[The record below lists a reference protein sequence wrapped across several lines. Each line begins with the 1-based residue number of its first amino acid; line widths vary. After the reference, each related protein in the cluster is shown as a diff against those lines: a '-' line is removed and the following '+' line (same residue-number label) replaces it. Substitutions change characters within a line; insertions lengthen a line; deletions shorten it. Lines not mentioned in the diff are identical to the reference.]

1 MLKLTCLE
9 KTEFY
14 NFPVGWDV
22 DKDRLILLFA
32 SLVAM
37 VISWS
42 LLLVSI
48 AFYVVIIL
56 MVCLFVVYLFVCF
69 ALP

>member
-9 KTEFY
+9 KTELY

-48 AFYVVIIL
+48 DFYVVIIL
-56 MVCLFVVYLFVCF
+56 IVCLFVVYLFVCF